1 MLRRDRR
8 RVFLLFF
15 LRNAL
20 FVFLNCCIFAEILQ
34 FKAMKWLRVILW
46 TIFGLIAMVLA
57 IVLTLYSPW
66 GGNAT
71 AKIVSALV
79 SDSTMTIHIGKLDI
93 DWPLRVHAGDV
104 NLSMADGLRLRA
116 DMLDADLSIN
126 DLLRLNLSMSRATI
140 DRLNLDMGAEDSLMY
155 MRLHAEKADLRSAS
169 MRLSDLHIAVDSAL
183 LCGGDLALQLNPD
196 TAAVAPPKP
205 EPSEPSTM
213 LLSVNHLAID
223 RFHYQMRMLPTIDSL
238 AVSMN
243 LADAADI
250 AVNLGE
256 QSINVR
262 RFDVDGADIAYIAPD
277 SATVAATPPA
287 RVDTIAPD
295 TAPWTITLGSAIFDH
310 ARALYTTRGIT
321 PADGLDFGYID
332 VDSMQLA
339 VNDFYNQ
346 AAQVTVPLKLRGIE
360 RCGIALT
367 ASGRLDIDERGLRLS
382 DFNIQTDQQTALTFS
397 ALMGLGDLAADPS
410 LPLHLNLDGQAAS
423 ADLSLMFPDFNPYIA
438 AMPARIDLTTVVS
451 GTSGRLSIGRLNL
464 AAPGMLTLNGQGL
477 LSNAFLP
484 GRLGGNISLDGSLI
498 NINPLMHSALEETGV
513 FIPTTTFN
521 LDADFSPTDIGASL
535 RALSGG
541 GRLDFDGE
549 LAAGDE
555 YFAALTAEN
564 FPLHSFLP
572 GMDLGPLTA
581 TLIADGQGFDIADTA
596 MALQANF
603 AIAQAYFNGYD
614 YAGISGELSA
624 ADGMAVADIRSTNGN
639 AQFALH
645 ADGNLAGDVYH
656 WKASLNAPFFDL
668 LDLNFADV
676 ETTASANLDA
686 EMEYAPQSN
695 DLNANLLLHSLRYTT
710 PISAIRLSDVDTRLS
725 ASDSTSILTI
735 TDGDLNASAS
745 IEASLQRL
753 MAVSDTLSAEFDHQF
768 SSRIINIDRIFS
780 PLPKAEF
787 DLTAGRNNFLADIA
801 AGSRASFDN
810 INIHAD
816 NDLSFYLNSEILGF
830 RNDEMRIDTTRF
842 EINQFGPRLIYQLN
856 IGNRPGTF
864 DKWANVDIDGYI
876 FENSAAFHM
885 QQHDITGEQ
894 GYDVGAAVALLDSVL
909 TMSLEP
915 LDPTIA
921 YKPWTVNDDNY
932 ISWNFNT
939 SALDANLHLNSATSA
954 VDVFTDAGDLNLN
967 LHDIRIEEWVNLN
980 PFAPPMRGSLS
991 ADMKISHRPGSLSGS
1006 GDFALTDFY
1015 YNRQRVGDVATHLT
1029 LATDTLRQLQADL
1042 AMKVDGVETV
1052 TLRGVLSDTTSAS
1065 PLNLDMRMIH
1075 LPLASLNPFMPEH
1088 TASLKGYLNG
1098 TIDVSGRGLDPRFN
1112 GWLQF
1117 DSAAVRVA
1125 IIGTEYPI
1133 SDVRVPLDSNIVRF
1147 NSFGIYGVNNE
1158 AMTLNGT
1165 VDLRSMAKPSL
1176 DLTLSA
1182 KNFQACNTGRAPRY
1196 ADIYGKAF
1204 ISTNTT
1210 VRGNSD
1216 FIDINSRFDILSGT
1230 NVTYIMS
1237 DASQVIAA
1245 KSMDELVEFVAFADT
1260 TATTVAEDENSMAMR
1275 LLAQL
1280 NINNGTT
1287 ISVDLSPD
1295 GKDRV
1300 RMQCNGNFDF
1310 QWPAFADP
1318 RLTGRL
1324 NITGGF
1330 ARYSPPL
1337 LGEKS
1342 FDFNDGSYIAFTGDM
1357 LNPILAL
1364 SATDRVKANVKS
1376 NGAAPRSINF
1386 DVGLN
1391 VGGTLSAMDVKFDL
1405 STIDDISIANELQ
1418 SMSAEQRANQ
1428 AMNMLLYGVYT
1439 GASSS
1444 TDGGSISGNALYSFL
1459 TSQINSWAANTIQG
1473 VDLSFGIDQT
1483 NNEQGVSSMSYSYQ
1497 VSKSLFN
1504 DRFKIV
1510 VGGNYATDASADEN
1524 FSQNLI
1530 KDISFEYYLNPA
1542 RTMMARLFRH
1552 TGYESI
1558 LEGEITK
1565 TGVGFVYRRS
1575 LTSLRQLFGLRPK
1588 KADRIDNQSTES
1600 ASSNGTQQ

>member
-1 MLRRDRR
+1 MKW
-8 RVFLLFF
+8 
-15 LRNAL
+15 
-20 FVFLNCCIFAEILQ
+20 
-34 FKAMKWLRVILW
+34 FKAILW
-46 TIFGLIAMVLA
+46 VGFGLISMVAAMVLA
-57 IVLTLYSPW
+57 LYSPW
-66 GGNAT
+66 GGNAAAT
-71 AKIVSALV
+71 IVGALV
-79 SDSTMTIHIGKLDI
+79 SDSTMTIRIGELDI
-93 DWPLRVHAGDV
+93 DWPLRVRAGDID
-104 NLSMADGLRLRA
+104 LTMADGMRLRA
-116 DMLDADLSIN
+116 KELEADLEPR
-126 DLLRLNLSMSRATI
+126 DLLHMNLRMPRAAVSGL
-140 DRLNLDMGAEDSLMY
+140 RLDMGAEDSLMC
-155 MRLHAEKADLRSAS
+155 MRLSADRADLRTAS
-169 MRLSDLHIAVDSAL
+169 VRLSDLHIAVDSAL
-183 LCGGDLALQLNPD
+183 LCDGRMALTLNPD
-196 TAAVAPPKP
+196 TAAIAPPKP

-213 LLSVNHLAID
+213 LLNVSHLSLD

-238 AVSMN
+238 AVT
-243 LADAADI
+243 LATGDVADV
-250 AVNLGE
+250 AVDLGG
-256 QSINVR
+256 QTINVR

-287 RVDTIAPD
+287 RVDTVAAD
-295 TAPWTITLGSAIFDH
+295 TKPWTVTLGSAIFDH
-310 ARALYTTRGIT
+310 SRALYTTRGLT
-321 PADGLDFGYID
+321 AADGLDFGYID
-332 VDSMQLA
+332 VDSMRLA

-346 AAQVTVPLKLRGIE
+346 AAQVNVPLELRGIE
-360 RCGIALT
+360 RCGVALM
-367 ASGRLDIDERGLRLS
+367 AAGRLDIDERGLRLS
-382 DFNIQTDQQTALTFS
+382 DFNIQTDRQTALTVS
-397 ALMGLGDLAADPS
+397 AMMGLGDLAADPN
-410 LPLHLNLDGQAAS
+410 LPLQLNVDGHAAT
-423 ADLSLMFPDFNPYIA
+423 ADLQLMFPDFNPYLSA
-438 AMPARIDLTTVVS
+438 LPSRLDLTTAVN
-451 GTSGRLSIGRLNL
+451 GTSGRLNIGRLRF
-464 AAPGMLTLNGQGL
+464 AAPGMLTLNGRGL
-477 LSNAFLP
+477 LTNAFRP
-484 GRLGGNISLDGSLI
+484 DRLGGNVNLDGQLA
-498 NINPLMHSALEETGV
+498 NVNPLMASMMGESGV
-513 FIPTTTFN
+513 YIPATTFT

-564 FPLHSFLP
+564 FPLHTFLP

-581 TLIADGQGFDIADTA
+581 TLIADGQGFDIADPA

-603 AIAQAYFNGYD
+603 AIAQAYFGGYD

-624 ADGMAVADIRSTNGN
+624 ADGMAAADIRSTNGN
-639 AQFALH
+639 AQFTLTAN
-645 ADGNLAGDVYH
+645 GNLAGDTYR
-656 WKASLNAPFFDL
+656 WQAALDAPFFDL
-668 LDLNFADV
+668 LDLHFADV
-676 ETTASANLDA
+676 ETTAAANLGA
-686 EMEYAPQSN
+686 EMVYTPERN
-695 DLNANLLLHSLRYTT
+695 DLAAQLQLNSLRYTT
-710 PISAIRLSDVDTRLS
+710 PISAIRLSDIGAHLQ
-725 ASDSTSILTI
+725 ANDSLTTI
-735 TDGDLNASAS
+735 AISNRDLQADGV
-745 IEASLQRL
+745 IHASLQQL
-753 MAVSDTLSAEFDHQF
+753 MVVADTLLAEFDRQF
-768 SSRIINIDRIFS
+768 ATRIINIDRVFT
-780 PLPKAEF
+780 PLPKAQF
-787 DLTAGRNNFLADIA
+787 DLSAGSNNFIADIA
-801 AGSRASFDN
+801 AGSRSSFHSLDL
-810 INIHAD
+810 HA
-816 NDLSFYLNSEILGF
+816 L
-830 RNDEMRIDTTRF
+830 NDESFNLNGEVLGLRSGDIRIDTTRL
-842 EINQFGPRLIYQLN
+842 EINQFGPRLIYQFN
-856 IGNRPGTF
+856 VNNRPGTF
-864 DKWANVDIDGYI
+864 DQWANVAIDGYI
-876 FENSAAFHM
+876 FENSAAFHL

-894 GYDVGAAVALLDSVL
+894 GYDVGAAAELIDSVL
-909 TMSLEP
+909 TMRLEP

-932 ISWNFNT
+932 LSWNFDT
-939 SALDANLHLNSATSA
+939 SVLDANLHLESAASG

-967 LHDIRIEEWVNLN
+967 LRNIRVEEWVNLN
-980 PFAPPMRGSLS
+980 PFAPPMRGSLN
-991 ADMKISHRPGSLSGS
+991 ADMRLSHRPGSLSGS
-1006 GDFALTDFY
+1006 GDFSLTDFY
-1015 YNRQRVGDVATHLT
+1015 YNRQRVGDVATRLN
-1029 LATDTLRQLQADL
+1029 LATDTLRRLHADVAL
-1042 AMKVDGVETV
+1042 KVDGVETM
-1052 TLRGVLSDTTSAS
+1052 TLRGVLADSTAAS
-1065 PLNLDMRMIH
+1065 PLSLDLRMIH
-1075 LPLASLNPFMPEH
+1075 LPLANLNPFMPER
-1088 TASLKGYLNG
+1088 TATLRGYLNG
-1098 TIDVSGRGLDPRFN
+1098 TIDVSGRGLEPRFN

-1117 DSAAVRVA
+1117 DSAAVRLA
-1125 IIGTEYPI
+1125 IVGTEYPI

-1147 NSFGIYGVNNE
+1147 NRFGIYGVNGE
-1158 AMTLNGT
+1158 PLSLDGT
-1165 VDLRSMAKPSL
+1165 VDLRSMSNPTL
-1176 DLTLSA
+1176 DLALTA
-1182 KNFQACNTGRAPRY
+1182 TNFQACNTNRAPRY

-1210 VRGNSD
+1210 VRGNATFMD
-1216 FIDINSRFDILSGT
+1216 VNSRFDILSGT

-1245 KSMDELVEFVAFADT
+1245 QSMDELVEFVAFADT
-1260 TATTVAEDENSMAMR
+1260 TATTIAEDENSMAMR
-1275 LLAQL
+1275 LMAQL

-1287 ISVDLSPD
+1287 ITVDLSPD

-1300 RMQCNGNFDF
+1300 RMLCNGNFDF

-1357 LNPILAL
+1357 LNPTLAL
-1364 SATDRVKANVKS
+1364 SATDRMKANVKS
-1376 NGAAPRSINF
+1376 NGTAPRSINF

-1391 VGGTLSAMDVKFDL
+1391 VGGTLSAMDVQFDL
-1405 STIDDISIANELQ
+1405 STLDDIAIANELQ

-1483 NNEQGVSSMSYSYQ
+1483 NNEQGASSMSYSYQ

-1575 LTSLRQLFGLRPK
+1575 LTSIRQLFGLRRKHPQT
-1588 KADRIDNQSTES
+1588 AETQPVETPVTD
-1600 ASSNGTQQ
+1600 ASQK

>member
-1 MLRRDRR
+1 
-8 RVFLLFF
+8 
-15 LRNAL
+15 
-20 FVFLNCCIFAEILQ
+20 
-34 FKAMKWLRVILW
+34 MKWLRVILW

-71 AKIVSALV
+71 AKIVSAVV

-169 MRLSDLHIAVDSAL
+169 VRLSDLHIAVDSAL

-238 AVSMN
+238 AVTMN

-310 ARALYTTRGIT
+310 ARALYTTRGIS

-346 AAQVTVPLKLRGIE
+346 AAQVKVPLKLRGIE

-397 ALMGLGDLAADPS
+397 AMMGLGDLAADPT
-410 LPLHLNLDGQAAS
+410 LPLRLNLDGQAAT
-423 ADLSLMFPDFNPYIA
+423 ADLSLMFPDFNPYLSA
-438 AMPARIDLTTVVS
+438 LPSRLDLTTAVS
-451 GTSGRLSIGRLNL
+451 GTSGRLNIGRLRF
-464 AAPGMLTLNGQGL
+464 AAPSMLTLNGSGL
-477 LSNAFLP
+477 LTNAFRP
-484 GRLGGNISLDGSLI
+484 DRLGGNVSLDGQLA
-498 NINPLMHSALEETGV
+498 NVNPLMASMIGESSV
-513 FIPTTTFN
+513 YIPATTFT

-572 GMDLGPLTA
+572 GMDLGSLTA
-581 TLIADGQGFDIADTA
+581 TLTADGQGFDIADPA

-624 ADGMAVADIRSTNGN
+624 ADGIAVADINSTNSN

-645 ADGNLAGDVYH
+645 ANGNLAGDTYR
-656 WKASLNAPFFDL
+656 WQAALDAPFFDL
-668 LDLNFADV
+668 LDLHFADV
-676 ETTASANLDA
+676 ETTAAADLAA
-686 EMEYAPQSN
+686 EMVYTPERN
-695 DLNANLLLHSLRYTT
+695 DLAAHLQLNSLRYTT
-710 PISAIRLSDVDTRLS
+710 PISAIRLSGIGTHLQ
-725 ASDSTSILTI
+725 ANDSLTTI
-735 TDGDLNASAS
+735 AISNRDLQADGVVH
-745 IEASLQRL
+745 ASLQQL
-753 MAVSDTLSAEFDHQF
+753 SVVADTLLAEFDRQF
-768 SSRIINIDRIFS
+768 ATRIINIDRVFS
-780 PLPKAEF
+780 PLPKAQF
-787 DLTAGRNNFLADIA
+787 DLSAGSNNFIADIA
-801 AGSRASFDN
+801 AGNRASFHSLDL
-810 INIHAD
+810 HAL
-816 NDLSFYLNSEILGF
+816 NDESFYLNSEILGF
-830 RNDEMRIDTTRF
+830 RNDEMRIDTTRL

-864 DKWANVDIDGYI
+864 DQWANVDIDGYI

-894 GYDVGAAVALLDSVL
+894 GYDVGAAIALLDSVL

-967 LHDIRIEEWVNLN
+967 LHDIRIEEWVSLN

-1052 TLRGVLSDTTSAS
+1052 TLRGVLSDSTSAS

-1182 KNFQACNTGRAPRY
+1182 KNFQACNTSRAPRY

-1245 KSMDELVEFVAFADT
+1245 QSMDELVEFVTFADT
-1260 TATTVAEDENSMAMR
+1260 TATTMAEDENSMAMR

-1357 LNPILAL
+1357 LNPTLAL